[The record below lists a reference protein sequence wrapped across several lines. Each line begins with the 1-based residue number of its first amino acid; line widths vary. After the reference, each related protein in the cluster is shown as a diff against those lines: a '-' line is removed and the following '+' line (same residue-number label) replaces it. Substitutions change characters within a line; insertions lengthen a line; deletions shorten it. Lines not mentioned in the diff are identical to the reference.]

1 MLQQPNELP
10 NVQQWHHGKLV
21 GGVHDWAKSVIIIYL
36 CWCWRWSRCWSW
48 TGQEMHRVH
57 LICIKHHC
65 ISASQPKCATALFW
79 QINDTVI
86 GYNCAM
92 ICTLWILI
100 WCGPVTRSFWNI
112 PQFDF
117 WFSLYNTTVFVCK
130 IVAKVN
136 KSQHCIEQPN
146 RRIMARS
153 SIIIIESTKAQNA
166 ALNLKVKHKTDGEST
181 PTLETWLHPS
191 SLIHKLVTSKSV
203 ST

>member
-100 WCGPVTRSFWNI
+100 WCGPELRDQHSNFETYCKSN
-112 PQFDF
+112 F
-117 WFSLYNTTVFVCK
+117 WFSLYCLFVK
-130 IVAKVN
+130 LRQKSRKV
-136 KSQHCIEQPN
+136 KIEQNQIGALWRVEASLSSSQP
-146 RRIMARS
+146 RRRM
-153 SIIIIESTKAQNA
+153 
-166 ALNLKVKHKTDGEST
+166 
-181 PTLETWLHPS
+181 LHW
-191 SLIHKLVTSKSV
+191 TSKSN
-203 ST
+203 TKLMENQLQH